1 MRSKPF
7 FLLILSFPIVASSPI
22 TNNFNFRYFFNS
34 SINFSAVKFL
44 IESSKSIDIIFF
56 IPKPLINFSLVSIS
70 YMDLTVLL
78 FITSFGDFLNVITID
93 SNSE

>member
-1 MRSKPF
+1 M
-7 FLLILSFPIVASSPI
+7 ASSPI

-56 IPKPLINFSLVSIS
+56 IPNSLINSSLVLIL
-70 YMDLTVLL
+70 YIDLTFLL
-78 FITSFGDFLNVITID
+78 LITSFGDFLKVITAG